1 MYRLNFYVPAS
12 HLESV
17 KEAVFAAG
25 AGRIGNYDRC
35 SWQVAG
41 DGQFLPGVGSDPHI
55 GAAGEL
61 ATVIEYKVE
70 MVCHADHIE
79 AAVLALKTAHP
90 YEQPAWD
97 VVATRTEFGS

>member
-17 KEAVFAAG
+17 KDAVFAAG
-25 AGRIGNYDRC
+25 AGRIGHYERC

-41 DGQFLPGVGSDPHI
+41 EGQFLPLVESDPYI
-55 GAAGEL
+55 GVRGEL
-61 ATVIEYKVE
+61 TSVAEYKVE
-70 MVCHADHIE
+70 MVCHPDCID
-79 AAVLALKTAHP
+79 AAVRALKTTHP

-97 VVATRTEFGS
+97 VVATLTEFGQ